1 MGKSK
6 KVLVG
11 ILALLAVIVV
21 VFVSATSIFQDDEE
35 KFTARKIDDW
45 KYDGDAK
52 KAYKS
57 NRGILNKLNNA
68 KSVDTSMGFA
78 GIGMSTTESTLGF
91 SVGGAKD
98 VENFRENIENGY
110 FPIFA
115 DITYNGLFYDYT
127 FETGMIENTG
137 DLFSPSYSTAI
148 SNDPFSNKEEYYM
161 TVGLNSNIK
170 ESDFERKKLNLV
182 VMLDISGSMDSN
194 LTKYYYDDPYNKNEE
209 VKSKMKAANES
220 VNILLDQ
227 LNDDDRFGMVLFS
240 SDAYLAKEL
249 NLMEITNV
257 EKIKNH
263 ILEIEAYGGTNFEAG
278 YKEATN
284 LFEDLKDID
293 SDEYE
298 NRIIVI
304 TDAMPNYGMT
314 SDEDLFSLVNENSKD
329 RIYTTF
335 IGVGV
340 DFNTKLIEAIS
351 DVKGANYYSVHTVEE
366 FKSRMGEEFEYMVT
380 PLVFDLKLD
389 VESDDYEIEGIYGTD
404 TANKE
409 TGNIMNVNTL
419 FPSKSTDGEVKGG
432 VILLKLKKISDNSNG
447 RLKLNVSYKDRNG
460 EEYSNYQ
467 EVDFL
472 DGVKEFYDN
481 SGIRKAIV
489 LTRYVNLIKDW
500 ILYERT
506 EEPRFLVTPS
516 YGIFDYESKCIELVE
531 IPLGEQ
537 ERTSVKLSVSDEYKN
552 IFDSFKTYMSAEIYE
567 IGDNAMEQEIKII
580 EKLLDV

>member
-1 MGKSK
+1 MGKNK

-11 ILALLAVIVV
+11 ILAVVAVVC
-21 VFVSATSIFQDDEE
+21 VSAIFVFQHDEE
-35 KFTARKIDDW
+35 KFIGSQIDDW
-45 KYDGDAK
+45 KYDGEATK
-52 KAYKS
+52 GFRS
-57 NRGILNKLNNA
+57 NGGILNKFSSANA
-68 KSVDTSMGFA
+68 FDASMGVA
-78 GIGMSTTESTLGF
+78 SVSTAESTLGF

-110 FPIFA
+110 FPIFT

-127 FETGMIENTG
+127 FETGMTENTG

-148 SNDPFSNKEEYYM
+148 SKDPFSNKQEYYM

-182 VMLDISGSMDSN
+182 VMLDISGSMGSS
-194 LTKYYYDDPYNKNEE
+194 LTDYYYDDPFNKNEE
-209 VKSKMKAANES
+209 VKSKMLAANES

-227 LNDDDRFGMVLFS
+227 LNDDDRFGMVLFG
-240 SDAYLAKEL
+240 SDAYLAKKL
-249 NLMEITNV
+249 NLIGTTDI
-257 EKIKNH
+257 EKIKKH
-263 ILEIEAYGGTNFEAG
+263 ILEIEEYGGTNFEAG
-278 YKEATN
+278 YKEATK
-284 LFEDLKDID
+284 LFKDFENID

-329 RIYTTF
+329 KIYTTF

-340 DFNTKLIEAIS
+340 DFNTKLTEAIS
-351 DVKGANYYSVHTVEE
+351 DVKGANYYSVHTVKDFE
-366 FKSRMGEEFEYMVT
+366 SRMGEQFEYMVT

-389 VESDDYEIEGIYGTD
+389 IESDDYEIEGIYGTD

-432 VILLKLKKISDNSNG
+432 VVLLKLKKTSENSDG
-447 RLKLNVSYKDRNG
+447 TLKINVSYKDRNG

-467 EVDFL
+467 EVKFL
-472 DGVKEFYDN
+472 DGVEEFYDN
-481 SGIRKAIV
+481 SGIKKAIV

-506 EEPRFLVTPS
+506 EEPRFLIIPD
-516 YGIFDYESKCIELVE
+516 YGIFDYESKCIELFE

-537 ERTSVKLSVSDEYKN
+537 ERASVKLSVSDEYKN
-552 IFDSFKTYMSAEIYE
+552 IFNSFKTYMSAEIDE
-567 IGDNAMEQEIKII
+567 IGDKTMVQEIKII
-580 EKLLDV
+580 EKLLEV